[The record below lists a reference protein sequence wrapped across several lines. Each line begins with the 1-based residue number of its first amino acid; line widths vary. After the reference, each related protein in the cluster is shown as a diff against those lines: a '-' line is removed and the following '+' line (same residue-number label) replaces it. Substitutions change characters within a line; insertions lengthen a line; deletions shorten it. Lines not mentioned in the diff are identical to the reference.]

1 MSGTSNST
9 LDIWHLTPDIWH
21 LKSFPMPTYAYQA
34 VDVSGKRTRG
44 EAQAAST
51 GALTRT
57 LEERGLLVLEVAE
70 SSQADRRRGFRFG
83 RRREVLEMTRA
94 MAALLPVGMP
104 LAQALNAAS
113 GVATGD
119 VRAAL
124 VAVRERVERGD
135 TLSAAL
141 AEHRSLFSPLYVGL
155 VRAGEKSGDIDAAF
169 ARLSDQLERDE
180 ALRGKIL
187 SAAIYPLLLAVAGS
201 IAVTVLLFFVL
212 PRFVTLLEGSGAKLP
227 ASTSMLLSLSALLH
241 RAWPLLLMI
250 PLLAVAFAA
259 WVTNTDD
266 GRRVWA
272 RILLA
277 IPGVATLRRYAL
289 AGRFA
294 RLVGVLL
301 GGGAPLLTAL
311 DDTIESIGDP
321 VARDDVSRIRTRV
334 REGSSLR
341 AALADSPLFPP
352 LLAQLVGVGEDAGQ
366 LRTFLMKSADIFEER
381 TERATQRLATLAE
394 PAMIVMFGAIV
405 AFVAL
410 SLLQAIYGINAN
422 SFK

>member
-1 MSGTSNST
+1 
-9 LDIWHLTPDIWH
+9 
-21 LKSFPMPTYAYQA
+21 MPTYAYQA
-34 VDVSGKRTRG
+34 VDGSGKRTRG
-44 EAQAAST
+44 HAQAMSS

-57 LEERGLLVLEVAE
+57 LEERGLFVLDVAE
-70 SSQADRRRGFRFG
+70 APEGAANGRRGFRIG
-83 RRREVLEMTRA
+83 RRREVLEVTRA

-119 VRAAL
+119 VKAAL
-124 VAVRERVERGD
+124 LSVRERVERGD
-135 TLSAAL
+135 TLSTAL
-141 AEHRSLFSPLYVGL
+141 THHPRLFSPLYVGL

-169 ARLSDQLERDE
+169 QRLSDQLERDE

-187 SAAIYPLLLAVAGS
+187 SAAIYPLLLATAGS

-227 ASTSMLLSLSALLH
+227 TSTATLLAVSSALH
-241 RAWPLLLMI
+241 RAWPILFLI
-250 PLLAVAFAA
+250 PLGIAAFAA
-259 WVTNTDD
+259 WASNTAE
-266 GRRVWA
+266 GRRAWSRVM
-272 RILLA
+272 LSL
-277 IPGVATLRRYAL
+277 PGVATLRRYAL

-321 VARDDVSRIRTRV
+321 IARDDVVRIRTRV

-341 AALADSPLFPP
+341 AAIADSSIFPAM
-352 LLAQLVGVGEDAGQ
+352 LAQLVGVGEDAGQ
-366 LRTFLMKSADIFEER
+366 LRTFLMKAADIFEER

-394 PAMIVMFGAIV
+394 PAMIVVFGVIV

>member
-1 MSGTSNST
+1 
-9 LDIWHLTPDIWH
+9 
-21 LKSFPMPTYAYQA
+21 MPTFSYQA
-34 VDVSGKRTRG
+34 VDGTGKRTRG
-44 EAQAAST
+44 HAQAAST

-57 LEERGLLVLEVAE
+57 LEERGLFVLDVAE
-70 SSQADRRRGFRFG
+70 SADGAGGRRGFRSG
-83 RRREVLEMTRA
+83 RRREVLEVTRA
-94 MAALLPVGMP
+94 LAALLPVGMP
-104 LAQALNAAS
+104 LAHALNAAS

-119 VRAAL
+119 VKAAL
-124 VAVRERVERGD
+124 LEVRERVERGD
-135 TLSAAL
+135 TLSSAL
-141 AEHRSLFSPLYVGL
+141 AHHRHLFSPLYVGL
-155 VRAGEKSGDIDAAF
+155 VRAGEKSGDIDASF
-169 ARLSDQLERDE
+169 ARLADQLERDE
-180 ALRGKIL
+180 QLRGKIL
-187 SAAIYPLLLAVAGS
+187 SAAIYPLLLATAGS
-201 IAVTVLLFFVL
+201 LAVTVLLFFVL

-227 ASTSMLLSLSALLH
+227 TSTAALLAVSAAMH
-241 RAWPLLLMI
+241 RAWPILLLI
-250 PLLAVAFAA
+250 PLGAIAFGA
-259 WVTNTDD
+259 WVNNSDD
-266 GRRVWA
+266 GRRVWS
-272 RILLA
+272 RVLLA

-321 VARDDVSRIRTRV
+321 VARDDVTRIRTRV

-341 AALADSPLFPP
+341 GAIVDSSLFPP
-352 LLAQLVGVGEDAGQ
+352 MLAQLVGVGEDAGQ
-366 LRTFLMKSADIFEER
+366 LRTFLMKAADIFEER

-394 PAMIVMFGAIV
+394 PAMIMIFGAIV